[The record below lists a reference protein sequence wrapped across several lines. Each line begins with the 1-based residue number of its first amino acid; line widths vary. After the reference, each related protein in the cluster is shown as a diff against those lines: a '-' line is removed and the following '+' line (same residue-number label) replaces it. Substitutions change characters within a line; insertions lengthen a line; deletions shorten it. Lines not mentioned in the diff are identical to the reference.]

1 MIIVFILVFLIA
13 FMILYLEGN
22 FMRSIVFYRMLRG
35 IIQIPKEN
43 KMKLTPPTKNVFWIS
58 VVLAALGLV
67 GQYVSVPFV
76 SAYNFYFVLVGYIL
90 LFLGVTM
97 KGF

>member
-1 MIIVFILVFLIA
+1 
-13 FMILYLEGN
+13 
-22 FMRSIVFYRMLRG
+22 
-35 IIQIPKEN
+35 
-43 KMKLTPPTKNVFWIS
+43 MKLTPPTKNVFWIS